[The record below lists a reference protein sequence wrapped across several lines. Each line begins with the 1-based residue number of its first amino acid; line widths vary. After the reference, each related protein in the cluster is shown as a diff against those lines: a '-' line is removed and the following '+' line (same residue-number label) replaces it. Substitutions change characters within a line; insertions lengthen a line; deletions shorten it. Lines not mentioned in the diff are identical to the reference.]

1 MKKTLLGFVLLL
13 TSSALFAADGTH
25 SYLIGTR
32 HAARD
37 TVSRIARD
45 DADFEGRHNVRA
57 FDIVNAFSAN
67 LTEAE
72 AAALQASPE
81 VEHIEF
87 DLPRYALRTGFRTV
101 TVGPSRDPVAAET
114 PLELIPES
122 TFDQVPHPFG
132 IVVPG
137 GGIRTI
143 AAMGDEALLGYLGAA
158 VIESVQLERGFLR
171 RARLMHFDVI
181 R

>member
-1 MKKTLLGFVLLL
+1 MGQQGEKGDRRVDSGNSGRGKGKQIAVVLFPGV
-13 TSSALFAADGTH
+13 SALE
-25 SYLIGTR
+25 LIGT
-32 HAARD
+32 
-37 TVSRIARD
+37 TSVLN
-45 DADFEGRHNVRA
+45 G
-57 FDIVNAFSAN
+57 
-67 LTEAE
+67 LG
-72 AAALQASPE
+72 
-81 VEHIEF
+81 
-87 DLPRYALRTGFRTV
+87 LRTGFRTV

-158 VIESVQLERGFLR
+158 VIESVQLERGLLR
-171 RARLMHFDVI
+171 RARLMHFDVV